1 MSINNQRYIYI
12 RALRNVDY
20 AVFCVADGQ
29 KTYNDPRF
37 DRPQPYSSGQQ
48 VKRSIIDTL
57 CGNLNLSL
65 APIDFIW
72 YKEKE
77 KDRIKFKEAEA
88 LSSADPAFPDQL
100 LGGYMRAGKKADKV
114 STKGDKDSAKEGE
127 EKKQENSF
135 VVKRRSPL
143 SISAMRPLH
152 PLLAGLSQE
161 NISFDRSNTH
171 TSKVIIRDGKEG
183 NIMKEEEVKEL
194 LENFDGPVPKKRK
207 YIQGQRRATGLYV
220 VDVCIDLERLFSV
233 NLDPVEPEVY
243 ESAAKELENKGW
255 KRGKNSYGLCL
266 VCPAAE
272 REKLIPAIANAV
284 INWRISSNQ
293 ARTFGLMET
302 LAVAVSPNAQYVAGA
317 IRARL
322 QDQENTDRPHAIPVL
337 DKKAKAELF
346 AALPAEGYIMGDIGA
361 DADALAMAENR
372 IIEMLKNYDYDAQT
386 TAQ

>member
-20 AVFCVADGQ
+20 TVFCVADGQ
-29 KTYNDPRF
+29 KTYYDPRF
-37 DRPQPYSSGQQ
+37 NRTQPYSSGQQ

-57 CGNLNLSL
+57 CSSLNLSL

-72 YKEKE
+72 YKEKD
-77 KDRIKFKEAEA
+77 KNRIKFKEAEA

-114 STKGDKDSAKEGE
+114 SAKEDE

-152 PLLAGLSQE
+152 PLLAGLSEE
-161 NISFDRSNTH
+161 NISFDRSNTP

-183 NIMKEEEVKEL
+183 NIMKEEEVREL

-207 YIQGQRRATGLYV
+207 YIQGQRRATGLYT

-243 ESAAKELENKGW
+243 ENTAKELENKGW
-255 KRGKNSYGLCL
+255 KRGKNSYGPCL

-302 LAVAVSPNAQYVAGA
+302 LAVAISPNAQYVAGA

-322 QDQENTDRPHAIPVL
+322 QDQEDSDRPQAIPVL

-346 AALPAEGYIMGDIGA
+346 VALPAEGYIMGDIGA

-372 IIEMLKNYDYDAQT
+372 IIEMLRSYDYDAQT
-386 TAQ
+386 TVQ